1 MKKTIS
7 LLLATILVLSA
18 LALAAFIA
26 STAVLAGCGGGESS
40 DDSSNIAAETQ
51 IVTRV
56 VNGVY
61 TDEDG
66 NPIKDENG
74 QPMTAPSGTPDTK
87 IEGKESSGS
96 NGGAQS
102 SAANNGGSN
111 GSAQSSA
118 ANNSGNSGNKSGGNS
133 GNNSGNNN
141 GGNNYSGNNNG
152 SNSGN
157 NSGGNSGG
165 NSSKSGNNSGNQS
178 GGNSGGNADSNSLS
192 IGGKSYKVG
201 DTVTCTYTL
210 TCKKLMANFQA
221 YIDYDGKHLKPTNA
235 YLDGP
240 AKAGSVINYELY
252 DKQKIKF
259 NGINLNG
266 YNYTKGANFLVVQY
280 EVLAGGSSSPKF
292 VWQISTDTK
301 DKPLVVNGKATSDIS
316 LNAAF
321 S

>member
-1 MKKTIS
+1 MTKNNKHS
-7 LLLATILVLSA
+7 FMALLA
-18 LALAAFIA
+18 LALAVLIA
-26 STAVLAGCGGGESS
+26 SAAVLTGCGNSDESS
-40 DDSSNIAAETQ
+40 AGSDDKDSSIVSETQ
-51 IVTRV
+51 VVTRV

-61 TDEDG
+61 TDENG

-74 QPMTAPSGTPDTK
+74 QPMTAPPGTPDTK
-87 IEGKESSGS
+87 TDAKEKSE

-102 SAANNGGSN
+102 SAANNGGNSGN
-111 GSAQSSA
+111 AQSSA
-118 ANNSGNSGNKSGGNS
+118 ANDGGNSGSKSGGNS
-133 GNNSGNNN
+133 GNNSGNNS
-141 GGNNYSGNNNG
+141 GG
-152 SNSGN
+152 NSGN

-165 NSSKSGNNSGNQS
+165 NSGSKS
-178 GGNSGGNADSNSLS
+178 GGNSGGNSGGGNAGSDSLS

-201 DTVTCTYTL
+201 KTVTCTYTL

-221 YIDYDGKHLKPTNA
+221 YIDYDGKYLKPTNA

-240 AKAGSVINYELY
+240 AKSGSVINYELY

-280 EVLAGGSSSPKF
+280 EVLAGGSSSPNF

-301 DKPLVVNGKATSDIS
+301 DNPLVVNGKPTSDIS
-316 LNAAF
+316 LSAAF

>member
-1 MKKTIS
+1 MTKNNKHS
-7 LLLATILVLSA
+7 FKSV
-18 LALAAFIA
+18 LALTLAALIATAAFL
-26 STAVLAGCGGGESS
+26 TGCGSSEESS
-40 DDSSNIAAETQ
+40 SDEKETSIVTETQ
-51 IVTRV
+51 VVTRV

-87 IEGKESSGS
+87 TDAKEKSENGGAQGSAANGGNNSGAQNS
-96 NGGAQS
+96 AAANSDNNGGAQS
-102 SAANNGGSN
+102 SAAKDGGNNGG
-111 GSAQSSA
+111 AQSSA
-118 ANNSGNSGNKSGGNS
+118 ADK
-133 GNNSGNNN
+133 
-141 GGNNYSGNNNG
+141 
-152 SNSGN
+152 
-157 NSGGNSGG
+157 
-165 NSSKSGNNSGNQS
+165 SSKSDSKGGSSG
-178 GGNSGGNADSNSLS
+178 GGNAGSDTLS

-221 YIDYDGKHLKPTNA
+221 YIDYDGKYLKPTNA

-240 AKAGSVINYELY
+240 AKSGSVINYELY

-280 EVLAGGSSSPKF
+280 EVLAGGSSSPNF

-301 DKPLVVNGKATSDIS
+301 DNPLVVNGKPTSDIS
-316 LNAAF
+316 LSAAF

>member
-1 MKKTIS
+1 MTKNNKHS
-7 LLLATILVLSA
+7 FKSV
-18 LALAAFIA
+18 LALTLAALIATAAFL
-26 STAVLAGCGGGESS
+26 TGCGSSEESS
-40 DDSSNIAAETQ
+40 SDEKETSIVTETQ
-51 IVTRV
+51 VVTRV

-87 IEGKESSGS
+87 TDAKEKSENGGAQNSAANGGGNNSGAQNS
-96 NGGAQS
+96 AAANGGGNGGAQS
-102 SAANNGGSN
+102 SAANGGGNS

-118 ANNSGNSGNKSGGNS
+118 ADK
-133 GNNSGNNN
+133 
-141 GGNNYSGNNNG
+141 
-152 SNSGN
+152 
-157 NSGGNSGG
+157 
-165 NSSKSGNNSGNQS
+165 SSKSDSKGGSSG
-178 GGNSGGNADSNSLS
+178 GGNAGSDTLS

-221 YIDYDGKHLKPTNA
+221 YIDYDGKFLKPTNA

-240 AKAGSVINYELY
+240 AKSGSVINYELY

-280 EVLAGGSSSPKF
+280 EVLAGGSSSPNF

-301 DKPLVVNGKATSDIS
+301 DNPLVVNGKPTSDIS
-316 LNAAF
+316 LSAAF

>member
-1 MKKTIS
+1 MTKNNKHS
-7 LLLATILVLSA
+7 FKSV
-18 LALAAFIA
+18 LALTLAALIATAAFL
-26 STAVLAGCGGGESS
+26 TGCGSSEESS
-40 DDSSNIAAETQ
+40 SDEKETSIVTETQ
-51 IVTRV
+51 VVTRV

-87 IEGKESSGS
+87 TDAKEKSENGGAQDSAANGGGNNSGAQNS
-96 NGGAQS
+96 AAANGGGNGGAQS
-102 SAANNGGSN
+102 SAANGGGNS

-118 ANNSGNSGNKSGGNS
+118 ADK
-133 GNNSGNNN
+133 
-141 GGNNYSGNNNG
+141 
-152 SNSGN
+152 
-157 NSGGNSGG
+157 
-165 NSSKSGNNSGNQS
+165 SSKSDSKGGSSG
-178 GGNSGGNADSNSLS
+178 GGNAGSDTLS

-221 YIDYDGKHLKPTNA
+221 YIDYDGKFLKPTNA

-240 AKAGSVINYELY
+240 AKSGSVINYELY

-280 EVLAGGSSSPKF
+280 EVLAGGSSSPNF

-301 DKPLVVNGKATSDIS
+301 DNPLVVNGKPTSDIS
-316 LNAAF
+316 LSAAF

>member
-1 MKKTIS
+1 MTKNNKHS
-7 LLLATILVLSA
+7 FKSV
-18 LALAAFIA
+18 LALTLAALIATAAFL
-26 STAVLAGCGGGESS
+26 TGCGSSEESS
-40 DDSSNIAAETQ
+40 SDEKETSIVTETQ
-51 IVTRV
+51 VVTRV

-74 QPMTAPSGTPDTK
+74 QPVTAPPGTPDTK
-87 IEGKESSGS
+87 TDAKEKSENGGAQNSAANGGGNNGGAQNS
-96 NGGAQS
+96 AANGGGNNGGAQS
-102 SAANNGGSN
+102 SAANNGGGNN
-111 GSAQSSA
+111 GGNNGGAQSSA
-118 ANNSGNSGNKSGGNS
+118 ADKSS
-133 GNNSGNNN
+133 K
-141 GGNNYSGNNNG
+141 
-152 SNSGN
+152 
-157 NSGGNSGG
+157 GGNSGG
-165 NSSKSGNNSGNQS
+165 GNTGS
-178 GGNSGGNADSNSLS
+178 DTLS
-192 IGGKSYKVG
+192 IGGKSYNVG

-221 YIDYDGKHLKPTNA
+221 YIDYDGKFLKPTNA

-240 AKAGSVINYELY
+240 AKSGSVINYELY

-280 EVLAGGSSSPKF
+280 EVLAGGSSSPNF

-301 DKPLVVNGKATSDIS
+301 DNPLVVNGKPTSDIS
-316 LNAAF
+316 LSAAF